1 MLFELALGAYA
12 ANAVKS
18 WWKSDGS
25 LSSDSSSGGCAAKTY
40 ETIAEERAWAARV
53 AANKAKHAA
62 ARQEVVRQEVACE
75 WEREMARRGWRDLT
89 KTFRC

>member
-1 MLFELALGAYA
+1 MLFELALGVYA

-25 LSSDSSSGGCAAKTY
+25 SSGGHYSAYPAPPARPAADLTAVR
-40 ETIAEERAWAARV
+40 EARRVEAERRTA
-53 AANKAKHAA
+53 H
-62 ARQEVVRQEVACE
+62 EVEVE
-75 WEREMARRGWRDLT
+75 WEREMERRGWRDLT